1 MTKLKSLP
9 LLAMIEGDGRDTLL
23 SGRFSSRES
32 LMRARLS
39 KEKVL

>member
-9 LLAMIEGDGRDTLL
+9 LLARIEGDGRDTRW
-23 SGRFSSRES
+23 SGRFSSQES
-32 LMRARLS
+32 LMQARLS